1 MSPAD
6 SPETIPAGE
15 IEAHSVASGDG
26 SGRTT
31 ILSSPRMG
39 TVRQTDLANHTQRW
53 EAESI
58 SLAGLADLLDR
69 VGPWEPVVIDATGSR
84 QRFRL
89 TLEVMLPRP
98 GDPRDMEADLIA
110 AFNDA
115 LRKLGLQL
123 VRRKGPV
130 ETLVIDHLEKTPT
143 GN

>member
-1 MSPAD
+1 
-6 SPETIPAGE
+6 
-15 IEAHSVASGDG
+15 
-26 SGRTT
+26 
-31 ILSSPRMG
+31 
-39 TVRQTDLANHTQRW
+39 
-53 EAESI
+53 
-58 SLAGLADLLDR
+58 